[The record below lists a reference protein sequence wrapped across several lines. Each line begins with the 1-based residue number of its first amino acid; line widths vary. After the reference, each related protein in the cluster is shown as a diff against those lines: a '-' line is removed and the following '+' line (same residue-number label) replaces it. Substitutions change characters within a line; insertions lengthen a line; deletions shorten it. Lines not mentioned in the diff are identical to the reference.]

1 MMEHLSVEQSSSEPV
16 DTSQPPLDERILSII
31 RSCKHLTV
39 RPARVASEL
48 GISVNDACAELCG
61 LMSAIGGGHNGASF
75 AFERVE
81 NGPPIMVF
89 TFPTDFERRARNTRR
104 KQDLYQTLYH
114 VLSVLA
120 KVLKIFTAFG
130 LVLSLLI
137 LTIAGIIG
145 TIAVIIAL
153 SRGGGSDQHRSSMFR
168 RVRSMLY
175 TIRQLLWCYAML
187 GENFEGHDPFMSEIA
202 YDASL
207 CLSMCCGN
215 PSSFLFWIRAG
226 QLNRRRAR
234 ATRGWGR
241 GLRRHTTNTTE
252 IGALIQQDEHRRKHG
267 DISTNSEEYR
277 GLLSVAV
284 AVEFLFGPIPFN
296 PGPTEPEKWKLRG
309 AVILEHA
316 SKQGSSSLQE
326 LGPFAD
332 SPANSLSDDFSMV
345 ASGLAIV
352 AHFNG
357 VPEQNDEF
365 TNTGKARFV
374 FPELVA
380 EGNHVTQFDDT
391 LDLDDGTFDFLL
403 FNPAVT
409 IVHQRRPCIPSFL
422 QERRYRLTQLQSKQL
437 FHCIGLGALN
447 WIGVVCLQQSL
458 QAGGILQ
465 QAMNGSPVVTFLVDW
480 LCPVLIFYANLFF
493 VLPVGRLGIILI
505 LNWFRGGRNR
515 KRTEIAEALRVST
528 TILGCTAEMDSS
540 L

>member
-1 MMEHLSVEQSSSEPV
+1 MMEHLSVEHSNADPV
-16 DTSQPPLDERILSII
+16 DTSQPPLDERVLSII
-31 RSCKHLTV
+31 RSCKHLTI

-61 LMSAIGGGHNGASF
+61 LMGAVGGGHNGASF

-81 NGPPIMVF
+81 KGPPTMVF
-89 TFPTDFERRARNTRR
+89 TFPNDFEKRARHTRR
-104 KQDLYQTLYH
+104 KQDFYQTMYK
-114 VLSVLA
+114 VMSVLI
-120 KVLKIFTAFG
+120 KGLKIVTAFG

-137 LTIAGIIG
+137 LTVAGIIG
-145 TIAVIIAL
+145 TVAVIIAL
-153 SRGGGSDQHRSSMFR
+153 SRGGGSDQHRASMFR
-168 RVRSMLY
+168 RVRSMFY
-175 TIRQLLWCYAML
+175 TIRQLLWCYAMF
-187 GENFEGHDPFMSEIA
+187 GDNFEGHDPFMSEIA

-215 PSSFLFWIRAG
+215 PASFLFWIRAG

-234 ATRGWGR
+234 ATRSWGR
-241 GLRRHTTNTTE
+241 GFGRHDAGTTE
-252 IGALIQQDEHRRKHG
+252 IGALIQQDAHRGENG
-267 DISTNSEEYR
+267 DVITNSEEYR
-277 GLLSVAV
+277 GILSV

-309 AVILEHA
+309 AVIMEHA

-332 SPANSLSDDFSMV
+332 SPAKSLNDDSSMV
-345 ASGLAIV
+345 TNGLAIV
-352 AHFNG
+352 AHYNG
-357 VPEQNDEF
+357 VPEQNDSF
-365 TNTGKARFV
+365 NNTSKAKFV

-380 EGNHVTQFDDT
+380 EANHVTQFDDT
-391 LDLDDGTFDFLL
+391 LDLDDGTFDYLL

-409 IVHQRRPCIPSFL
+409 IVPQQRSCLPSFL
-422 QERRYRLTQLQSKQL
+422 QERRYRLTHLQSKQL

-447 WIGVVCLQQSL
+447 WIGVVCLRQSL
-458 QAGGILQ
+458 QFGGILQ

-493 VLPVGRLGIILI
+493 ILPVGRLGVILI
-505 LNWFRGGRNR
+505 LNWFREGRNR
-515 KRTEIAEALRVST
+515 KRSEIAEALRVST
-528 TILGCTAEMDSS
+528 AILGNAAGMESS